1 MFILIWIILP
11 TNWVKNMNFCPP
23 TFKQCSLN
31 TSKGKINY
39 YESTDHTES
48 METLVF
54 LHGFGGGSSSFEW
67 SKVYPAFTSDYRV
80 LAPDLVGWGLSEHL
94 ARDYTSFDY
103 RQAIAEFL
111 KVTCPKPPIVVA
123 SSVVAGLSVWLS
135 TEKPE
140 LFENLILI
148 CPTGLSDFGKPFNGE
163 AFQFFSNIPVAN
175 YLLYS
180 QVIVNPL
187 SIRGFLENVLFLHK
201 NRVTQEMVDAYYVS
215 GQQPRAEYAA
225 FSFLK
230 GYNSFD
236 LAKFM
241 PKLTKSTVILWG
253 EKANFASPNQGK
265 RLADLS
271 PFVKYF
277 QIIPDTGTVPHLELP
292 ATTIA
297 TINRALSALA

>member
-1 MFILIWIILP
+1 ML
-11 TNWVKNMNFCPP
+11 FCPP
-23 TFKQCSLN
+23 TFRQCSLS

-39 YESTDHTES
+39 YESIEHTAE

-80 LAPDLVGWGLSEHL
+80 IAPDLPGWGLSEHL

-111 KVTCPKPPIVVA
+111 KATCPRPAIVIA

-135 TEKPE
+135 IERPE
-140 LFENLILI
+140 LFDNLILM
-148 CPTGLSDFGKPFNGE
+148 CPTGLSDFGRSFNGA
-163 AFQFFSNIPVAN
+163 AFQILGNIPIGS

-180 QVIVNPL
+180 QIIVNPV
-187 SIRGFLENVLFLHK
+187 SIRGFLENVLFFNK
-201 NRVTQEMVDAYYVS
+201 NRVTQEMVDAYYCS

-241 PKLTKSTVILWG
+241 PKLTKPTAILWG
-253 EKANFASPNQGK
+253 EKANFADPDLGH
-265 RLADLS
+265 RLASLS
-271 PFVKYF
+271 NEVKYF
-277 QIIPDTGTVPHLELP
+277 QTILDTGTVPHLELP
-292 ATTIA
+292 ASTIA
-297 TINRALSALA
+297 AINKALATLA